1 MPILILALF
10 SDVVRMD
17 KTYFMG
23 ILSRIGK
30 QYVFGDCIQE
40 RVWFLNYF
48 WLDGC
53 FSRYLLKI
61 SHNVKQLSPISY
73 HSQLIINIM

>member
-1 MPILILALF
+1 MF
-10 SDVVRMD
+10 SE
-17 KTYFMG
+17 
-23 ILSRIGK
+23 I
-30 QYVFGDCIQE
+30 VFSK
-40 RVWFLNYF
+40 RVWFLLNYF

-53 FSRYLLKI
+53 FRRYLLKI

>member
-1 MPILILALF
+1 MFLEIVF
-10 SDVVRMD
+10 S
-17 KTYFMG
+17 K
-23 ILSRIGK
+23 
-30 QYVFGDCIQE
+30 